1 MDIFD
6 ELKDNQRL
14 YNTYMV
20 GDAELAKAKY
30 REAKALS
37 LNSKEIDAKTT
48 ELIVLAIAI
57 TAKCEG
63 CIASHA
69 RAAVRAGATM
79 EEIGSLIL
87 ICNHMVGSV
96 GAFFGGK
103 ALRHAEI
110 AMQEL
115 KAEQGGNDLC
125 EQC

>member
-37 LNSKEIDAKTT
+37 IGGGQIDVKTT
-48 ELIVLAIAI
+48 ELIILAIAI

-69 RAAVRAGATM
+69 RAAIRAGATM
-79 EEIGSLIL
+79 EDIGALIA
-87 ICNHMVGSV
+87 ICNHMTGSV
-96 GAFFGGK
+96 AAFFGGK

-110 AMQEL
+110 AMKEL
-115 KAEQGGNDLC
+115 KAEQGGSDLC